1 MNAIASRFEIPAT
14 RFAAS
19 FADHNGLAEYLTGDD
34 IISLVDYLCW
44 ESFDFHIERIDPVR
58 DAFESAYEAEEAG
71 DWPLAQGLMAHAKAL
86 QALESAIA
94 RRFRP

>member
-1 MNAIASRFEIPAT
+1 MNAIATRFETPAA
-14 RFAAS
+14 RFAAC
-19 FADHNGLAEYLTGDD
+19 FADQHGLSDYLTGDD

-58 DAFESAYEAEEAG
+58 DAFESAYEAEGAG
-71 DWPLAQGLMAHAKAL
+71 DWPLAQALMANAKAL
-86 QALESAIA
+86 QALESAMA